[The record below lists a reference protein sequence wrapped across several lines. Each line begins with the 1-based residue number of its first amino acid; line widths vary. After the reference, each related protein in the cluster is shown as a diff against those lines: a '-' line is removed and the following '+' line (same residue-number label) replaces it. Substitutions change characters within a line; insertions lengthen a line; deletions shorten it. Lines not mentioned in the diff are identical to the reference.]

1 MNNDEISIDIIKMFA
16 ESSGF
21 FKKDLTDETYND
33 IATLLWLECSKNA
46 LEKTAREC
54 RTIISHGGH
63 VRINETAQTI
73 ENRRL
78 EEIGKFYEAML
89 IVGDLKKEDE
99 T

>member
-1 MNNDEISIDIIKMFA
+1 MKEEISKDFVKMYTEF
-16 ESSGF
+16 SGAF
-21 FKKDLTDETYND
+21 NKNLSEEELND
-33 IATLLWLECSKNA
+33 VATLLWLECSKNA

-63 VRINETAQTI
+63 VRINETSQTI

-78 EEIGKFYEAML
+78 EEIGKFYESML
-89 IVGDLKKEDE
+89 IVGNLKKEDE